1 MKAGEEGGISV
12 VVVVHAVVVAVS
24 ETQIQNPNSKK
35 KPKSNNSK
43 KQQKS
48 KAQQFHPKELPGPY
62 NEYYNHH
69 KNYYTNPSSPYYLFD
84 ISDEENTN

>member
-1 MKAGEEGGISV
+1 MKRNRKEGEEGGISV
-12 VVVVHAVVVAVS
+12 VVVVAVS
-24 ETQIQNPNSKK
+24 ETQIQNPNSK

-48 KAQQFHPKELPGPY
+48 KAQQLHPKESPDPY

-69 KNYYTNPSSPYYLFD
+69 KNYYTNPSNPYYLFD